1 MNYRKEWFNWV
12 GKERKRLQ
20 RKNKAAT
27 HKQAMA
33 AASITWPKQ
42 KAKIKRKADREA
54 RKSQKAAASAKVA
67 PPKESVTSS
76 SE

>member
-20 RKNKAAT
+20 RKNKTAT

-54 RKSQKAAASAKVA
+54 RKSRKAAASAKA
-67 PPKESVTSS
+67 DPPKESVTSS
-76 SE
+76 TE

>member
-1 MNYRKEWFNWV
+1 MVQLGPASHKE
-12 GKERKRLQ
+12 
-20 RKNKAAT
+20 
-27 HKQAMA
+27 AMA

-54 RKSQKAAASAKVA
+54 RKSQRAAASAKA
-67 PPKESVTSS
+67 DPPKESVTSS

>member
-1 MNYRKEWFNWV
+1 MNFRKEWFNWV

-20 RKNKAAT
+20 RKNKTAS
-27 HKQAMA
+27 HKEAMA

-54 RKSQKAAASAKVA
+54 RKSQKAAASAKA
-67 PPKESVTSS
+67 DPPKESVTSS
-76 SE
+76 TE